1 MGERSPQTNHR
12 IVANSWTTRIVEGA
26 LVLAAVVGACYAWP
40 TQREAGRL
48 HAKRLDLNRIVGEM
62 PIREKAKYQV
72 MLLKSENPMEF
83 RWRIY
88 IPEKTATTLATEGRS
103 STGSS
108 NSTSSFTSNA
118 EPAQE
123 VLVVVTL
130 LPAENTSNLEIK
142 TRSRSAQSRSTS
154 SMYLQDESIQRM
166 AIAGDTYLWR
176 IAGRDGV
183 ETYSHD
189 EVLWL
194 LTVETPNKEIAAT
207 LAGMIRIGLG
217 TQEVLAEEQLKR
229 VQIFQ

>member
-1 MGERSPQTNHR
+1 
-12 IVANSWTTRIVEGA
+12 
-26 LVLAAVVGACYAWP
+26 
-40 TQREAGRL
+40 
-48 HAKRLDLNRIVGEM
+48 M
-62 PIREKAKYQV
+62 PISDKASYQV
-72 MLLKSENPMEF
+72 MLLKSENPREL

-103 STGSS
+103 PFGSS

-130 LPAENTSNLEIK
+130 LPAENTSNLQIK
-142 TRSRSAQSRSTS
+142 TRLRSAHSRRRS
-154 SMYLQDESIQRM
+154 SMYLQDEAIQRM
-166 AIAGDTYLWR
+166 AIASDTSLWR

-183 ETYSHD
+183 ETYSRD